1 MMLELLGI
9 YIPKKQKKN
18 LDTILSP
25 FTKISSK
32 WIVNLNV
39 KHKTIKFLENNIEE
53 NLEEL
58 GYSSSILKESDI

>member
-1 MMLELLGI
+1 MD
-9 YIPKKQKKN
+9 Q
-18 LDTILSP
+18 D
-25 FTKISSK
+25 
-32 WIVNLNV
+32 LNV